1 MTYAK
6 FTNCFEKA
14 EDPSSELRSVIS
26 ETTFGAEMPVDHPMT
41 EKLAIYTL
49 AHKNYLASLSQ
60 EDMREYKINWG
71 LRQTQSL
78 EE

>member
-14 EDPSSELRSVIS
+14 EDPSTELRSVIS

-49 AHKNYLASLSQ
+49 AHKNYLASL
-60 EDMREYKINWG
+60 
-71 LRQTQSL
+71 
-78 EE
+78 